1 MRKKLKSALLISL
14 IVSAISNYPEDVSA
28 MSFSSSVS
36 DEMMTMRITKE
47 DVLIDVDVDDMTTS
61 IQRCWIKKSSTD
73 TSSTVS
79 VQPSAGVLTAS
90 SGVNYNQNGNKETYY
105 NLDMSGVV
113 SIMRGCG
120 FAEAEY
126 PYWVREDGVKMLGG
140 YVMVAANLDVYPR
153 GTTVYT
159 SLGTGLVCD
168 TGGFASSNP
177 TQLDIAVSW

>member
-1 MRKKLKSALLISL
+1 MKKTLKSALLIGVIISA
-14 IVSAISNYPEDVSA
+14 VSSYSNDASA
-28 MSFSSSVS
+28 MSFKSSMS
-36 DEMMTMRITKE
+36 DEMMTLRITKE
-47 DVLIDVDVDDMTTS
+47 DVIVDADNMTMS
-61 IQRCWIKKSSTD
+61 VQKCWAKKSSVD
-73 TSSTVS
+73 TSSTAP
-79 VQPSAGVLTAS
+79 VQSSADVLTAS

-113 SIMRGCG
+113 SIMRSCG
-120 FAEAEY
+120 FTEEEY

-168 TGGFASSNP
+168 TGGFAASNP